1 MASTVKLSKEFI
13 SEARILS
20 KAFNR
25 SLSGQIEHWAKIG
38 KLAEENPD
46 LTYDFIKDILISMS
60 EDEAG
65 LSEAFDLGTL
75 G

>member
-13 SEARILS
+13 EEARILS
-20 KAFNR
+20 RAFNR

-65 LSEAFDLGTL
+65 MREPFEFGS
-75 G
+75 